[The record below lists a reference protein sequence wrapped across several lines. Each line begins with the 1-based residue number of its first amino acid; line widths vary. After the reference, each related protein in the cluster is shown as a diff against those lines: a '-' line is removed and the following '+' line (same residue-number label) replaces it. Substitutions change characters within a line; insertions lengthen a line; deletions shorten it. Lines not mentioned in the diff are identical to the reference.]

1 MSENAYLDTKGV
13 EEWQDHGEKGRNHE
27 GYDMEKHNE
36 TLELVDGVL
45 DYLFYQHSEP

>member
-1 MSENAYLDTKGV
+1 MSEYAYLDAKGV
-13 EEWQDHGEKGRNHE
+13 EGRQDHGEQGRNHE
-27 GYDMEKHNE
+27 GDDMEKHNE